1 MTVLSDRNIGPHL
14 VAPFDAKFLQPSSYD
29 VRLGGSMKRLPYG
42 VILDPEQDQSHL
54 FVETPIRDSG
64 PYEGRWWLGQGT
76 LHLGVT
82 LERITVPTNMVA
94 HVHGLSSL
102 GRLGL
107 LVHCT
112 AGLIDAGWL
121 DKPITLEII
130 SLGGHT
136 VLRPGMRIA
145 QIAWM
150 HLDAPCEHPYCGRY
164 ADSGVRP
171 EPSRSWLDAEVT
183 A

>member
-1 MTVLSDRNIGPHL
+1 MTVLSDRNITARL
-14 VAPFDAKFLQPSSYD
+14 IAPFTPSLLQPSSMD

-82 LERITVPTNMVA
+82 LERITVPDNMVA

-112 AGLIDAGWL
+112 AGLIDAGWEG
-121 DKPITLEII
+121 PITLEII
-130 SLGGHT
+130 SLAAHI

-145 QIAWM
+145 QVAWM
-150 HLDAPCEHPYCGRY
+150 RLDTPCKTPYCGRY
-164 ADSGVRP
+164 VGSGVAP
-171 EPSRSWLDAEVT
+171 TPSRSHLDGEVK